1 MVTCLVCGKKY
12 ETGDCPRCQFP
23 DVQIPGSR
31 EKAIQNL
38 KPAIDSYRANFLSTV
53 RMEILSYRWKDENGV
68 LVMDREERI
77 PLGTVSE
84 LSQGIKWLDQRFAR
98 IPDTKQLPVR
108 LAIVCGGETRILSV
122 SVPNLQAS
130 ELQQIGAVV
139 DENCNLKLLLRS
151 TTQSPTQSDP
161 VALFD

>member
-1 MVTCLVCGKKY
+1 
-12 ETGDCPRCQFP
+12 
-23 DVQIPGSR
+23 
-31 EKAIQNL
+31 
-38 KPAIDSYRANFLSTV
+38 
-53 RMEILSYRWKDENGV
+53 
-68 LVMDREERI
+68 
-77 PLGTVSE
+77 VSE
-84 LSQGIKWLDQRFAR
+84 LSKGIKWLEQRFAR